1 MLKRWQKLVKSLHNK
16 KFRYQEGLFL
26 VEGEK
31 SVVEL
36 LTPETNVQGI
46 EVEAL
51 FYTSKFAQDYIK
63 YLASFQKKVPY
74 SEVVTQEILQSVGTL
89 QTNDSILAVAH
100 IPQNLPF
107 DRADEMALAL
117 ADIRDPGNLGTIIR
131 IADWYGI
138 SKMICSET
146 TTDFYSPKVISA
158 SMGSFLRVKPYY
170 CQLDNYL
177 RENFSDSV
185 YGAFLDGKNIYEE
198 DFKAHGII
206 VIGNESNGISDEI
219 AQYISH
225 RITIPRFGKAE
236 SLNAAIATAII
247 CDNWK
252 RHILSHKSYQNKKR

>member
-36 LTPETNVQGI
+36 LTPESNLQEI
-46 EVEAL
+46 KVEAL
-51 FYTSKFAQDYIK
+51 FYTAQFAQVYAN
-63 YLASFQKKVPY
+63 YLAFFQKKVAY
-74 SEVVTQEILQSVGTL
+74 SEVVTGEILQSVGTL
-89 QTNDSILAVAH
+89 QTNESALAVAH
-100 IPQNLPF
+100 IPQNLPLGK
-107 DRADEMALAL
+107 AAEMVLAL

-138 SKMICSET
+138 NKIICSET
-146 TTDFYSPKVISA
+146 TTDFYSPKVIAS

-170 CQLDNYL
+170 CKLEDYL
-177 RENFSDSV
+177 KENLSNNV
-185 YGAFLDGKNIYEE
+185 YGAFLEGKSIYEV
-198 DFKAHGII
+198 DFERQGII

-219 AQYISH
+219 AKYISH
-225 RITIPRFGKAE
+225 RVTIPRFGKAE

-252 RHILSHKSYQNKKR
+252 RHSLSHKPLRK

>member
-36 LTPETNVQGI
+36 LNPETNLQEI
-46 EVEAL
+46 KVEAL
-51 FYTSKFAQDYIK
+51 FYTAQFAQLYAQR
-63 YLASFQKKVPY
+63 LSFFKTKVAY
-74 SEVVTQEILQSVGTL
+74 SELVTREVLQNVGTL
-89 QTNDSILAVAH
+89 QTNDSALAVAH
-100 IPQNLPF
+100 IPHNFPF
-107 DRADEMALAL
+107 EKANEMLLAL

-138 SKMICSET
+138 NKIICSET
-146 TTDFYSPKVISA
+146 TTDFYSPKVIAA

-170 CQLDNYL
+170 CELGSYL
-177 RENFSDSV
+177 KENFSNNI
-185 YGAFLDGKNIYEE
+185 YGTFLDGKSIYEE
-198 DFKAHGII
+198 DFDNQGII

-219 AQYISH
+219 AQYVSH
-225 RITIPRFGKAE
+225 RVTIPRFGKAE

-252 RHILSHKSYQNKKR
+252 RRSWQYELVQ